1 MTSPIKGKISKTLC
15 SSAAKKDRQ
24 SRFAPLFFSRKS
36 SSGHRG
42 QFLFSTDSFRE
53 NPKSHRIWPTLYIY
67 IFSIIFILNAWIY
80 LFLILRYIKLWNT
93 ETGQVVSRFTSRKI
107 PYCVKFNPDKNRQ
120 HLFVAGTSDKKI
132 ICWDIRSGDIV
143 QEYDRHLGAVNT
155 ITFVDENRRFVTTS
169 DDKSLRVWEWD
180 IPVDMK
186 YIADPTMHSMP
197 AVTPAPNGK
206 FCQQSSLQ

>member
-1 MTSPIKGKISKTLC
+1 M
-15 SSAAKKDRQ
+15 
-24 SRFAPLFFSRKS
+24 
-36 SSGHRG
+36 
-42 QFLFSTDSFRE
+42 
-53 NPKSHRIWPTLYIY
+53 
-67 IFSIIFILNAWIY
+67 
-80 LFLILRYIKLWNT
+80 WNT
-93 ETGQVVSRFTSRKI
+93 ETGQVVSRYTSRKI
-107 PYCVKFNPDKNRQ
+107 PYCIKFNPDKNRQ

-206 FCQQSSLQ
+206 LL